1 MVAMNELSSPQKT
14 VLRKIA
20 RLRRNRTSE
29 AAPYT
34 ATSDG
39 VRQGDGS
46 IPGSELRVI
55 CLYPSVVA
63 GKLAREWIEK
73 AVHSM
78 APNACTCIEYFNY
91 SVLSH
96 DGISWEHV
104 IERIRPDIILMVGD
118 GNHTLSAGLRNSLRK
133 LFSKSNGSSKPMVI
147 FRDLEPEPTLNTQV
161 LLDYVSALTRQNH
174 CDLTAMNGNGTPIS
188 CFRQPLHLLK
198 TRKYRE

>member
-1 MVAMNELSSPQKT
+1 MNELSSPQKT

-29 AAPYT
+29 AATNT

-39 VRQGDGS
+39 IRHGDGS

>member
-1 MVAMNELSSPQKT
+1 MNELSSPQKT

-20 RLRRNRTSE
+20 RLRKNKTSE
-29 AAPYT
+29 AAPNT
-34 ATSDG
+34 AISDG
-39 VRQGDGS
+39 VEQGDGS
-46 IPGSELRVI
+46 ILGSELRVI

-96 DGISWEHV
+96 DGICWEHV
-104 IERIRPDIILMVGD
+104 IGRIRPDVILMVGD
-118 GNHTLSAGLRNSLRK
+118 GTHTLSSGLRNSLRK
-133 LFSKSNGSSKPMVI
+133 LFSNSNGSSKPIVI
-147 FRDLEPEPTLNTQV
+147 FRDLEPEPTLNTRV

-174 CDLTAMNGNGTPIS
+174 CELTAMNGNGTPIN
-188 CFRQPLHLLK
+188 CFRQPVHHLK